1 MSRCPSLN
9 LESVAISDGH
19 VAESVLIGERL
30 VHALLQSPGCNFTGS
45 AGCHFPQQIDPFT
58 AVPYPGDCYGPMILS
73 LSEHV
78 ALRMGIAVRPEPEQ
92 LWWTGKQPLSSRL
105 SLQSLNKLLHSGP
118 Q

>member
-1 MSRCPSLN
+1 M
-9 LESVAISDGH
+9 
-19 VAESVLIGERL
+19 AESVLIGERL

-78 ALRMGIAVRPEPEQ
+78 ALRMGIAVRPEPGQ
-92 LWWTGKQPLSSRL
+92 LWWTGKQLRSPRL
-105 SLQSLNKLLHSGP
+105 SLDLQSLSELLRSGP